1 MIQQIVVVLGKRLV
15 NSQLTVEGVSRVEML
30 ADVFEQYDP
39 QTTVLVFCGGI
50 TTGQEM
56 SEAEAMYDYFSQ
68 HFPKLVALMPPQ
80 QIVLESTS
88 TNTIENMVNTA
99 RLLCESSLC
108 FSNGPIRMTLV
119 SNDYHLERLFEIEHS
134 MKEQGLL
141 SRICHECQRQGLL
154 ISMEYVAS
162 AHHLAVYPHQT
173 IQGKVFKYIDRLT
186 IYRVYLEGAYCGSF
200 ERPLVEVHQKPF
212 LIAKQTLRS
221 LNQMSLPSEI
231 EHRLSVVVFAIEQ
244 THPGEGMSGITQW
257 LPLIHQQLTQLNR
270 LVDPET
276 NGESSHIWF

>member
-15 NSQLTVEGVSRVEML
+15 NSQLTAEGVSRVEML

-56 SEAEAMYDYFSQ
+56 SEAEVMYDYFSQ
-68 HFPKLVALMPPQ
+68 HFPKLVALMPSQ

-88 TNTIENMVNTA
+88 TNTIENIVNTA
-99 RLLCESSLC
+99 RILCESSLC
-108 FSNGPIRMTLV
+108 FSNEPIRMTLV

-134 MKEQGLL
+134 MKGQGLL
-141 SRICHECQRQGLL
+141 SRICHECQREGLL
-154 ISMEYVAS
+154 ISMEYAAS
-162 AHHLAVYPHQT
+162 AHHLASYPYQT

-186 IYRVYLEGAYCGSF
+186 IYRVYLEGAYYGSF
-200 ERPLVEVHQKPF
+200 ERPLVEVHHKPF
-212 LIAKQTLRS
+212 SIAKQTLRD

-231 EHRLSVVVFAIEQ
+231 EHKLSVIASAIAQ
-244 THPGEGMSGITQW
+244 THPDEGMSGVTQW
-257 LPLIHQQLTQLNR
+257 LPLMHQQLTQLNR

-276 NGESSHIWF
+276 NGESSNIWF